1 MNNIIQI
8 FLMLSLIITVYKLIN
23 GPTQWDRLLAYSS
36 FSSKV
41 ILIMLI
47 YIFESKQFFL
57 LDMIIVF
64 LLLNIFGILITTRF
78 LQKGGKKK

>member
-1 MNNIIQI
+1 
-8 FLMLSLIITVYKLIN
+8 MLSLIITVYKLIN